1 MYQKISFFLGLI
13 ILLNYPTK
21 AQDQPTTLDQ
31 QFQELKKKSNDYQDY
46 EVIKKYTL
54 NQFWNMV
61 QDSVNDLKS
70 DINDLQAS
78 LNNQEKEVNEL
89 TQQMQ
94 EQKSALEA
102 SQYESARMNFLG
114 MLIRKDVFMTTTGII
129 LGVLLV
135 TLIVIGMKFRMNEK
149 LTKRKKRDFEELSA
163 EFEEYRKIV
172 RQREIKIKR
181 ELQTVQNKLE
191 EQRHRQTA
199 K

>member
-13 ILLNYPTK
+13 ILLNYSTQ

-54 NQFWNMV
+54 NQFWDMV
-61 QDSVNDLKS
+61 QDSVNNLKS
-70 DINDLQAS
+70 EINDLQAS

-102 SQYESARMNFLG
+102 SEYESARMNFLG
-114 MLIRKDVFMTTTGII
+114 MLIRKDVFMTTAGVIF
-129 LGVLLV
+129 GVLLV
-135 TLIVIGMKFRMNEK
+135 TLVIIGMKFRMNER